1 MFLLSAQN
9 DFYVIWSSYVEGYV
23 QKNSSL
29 NLMSL
34 VGFQVSKIWKEAS
47 L

>member
-1 MFLLSAQN
+1 MFLLRAQN
-9 DFYVIWSSYVEGYV
+9 DFYVIRSSYVEGYV

-29 NLMSL
+29 SL
-34 VGFQVSKIWKEAS
+34 VGFQASKIWKEAS